1 MRKWFHIACLLLVLH
16 GLFASCVKEAEEG
29 TAFRE
34 DVPVDLALHFGP
46 SDAADITVTTKSTLG
61 IEQES
66 RVNNLYI
73 FIFDAGGKKLYGHF
87 FDGSNF
93 GADAEGNWWEVSNL
107 SQVTGVTQTSGTIH
121 LRTVTKHD
129 CTIVGIANINVNM
142 LDLSPGQLSTVQ
154 SLSRLEQLKVG
165 LNHLDI
171 ENSGFFLMTGRMDDV
186 DIVKD
191 DEAAEQKISGSLV
204 LRRLESKIQF
214 NVQVAPGSLISS
226 FTPAKWE
233 VVNLPRSAY
242 LMERGSYAG
251 TMAGL
256 EEPEDAGV
264 ELSEFSGSGEKNFET
279 QTVTDD
285 Y

>member
-1 MRKWFHIACLLLVLH
+1 MMRKWFHIACLLLVLH

-121 LRTVTKHD
+121 LRTFTKHD

-204 LRRLESKIQF
+204 LRRLESKILQR
-214 NVQVAPGSLISS
+214 QRRSTWCCHQLEWKCHHRYKPPGRKCGDSESWREIGESHS
-226 FTPAKWE
+226 E
-233 VVNLPRSAY
+233 VSRKTHRHSAA
-242 LMERGSYAG
+242 R
-251 TMAGL
+251 
-256 EEPEDAGV
+256 
-264 ELSEFSGSGEKNFET
+264 
-279 QTVTDD
+279 
-285 Y
+285 